1 MYNMSEILK
10 LENEGLAVEFEV
22 IPAVSE
28 TDIKQSGYDIDAAIK
43 DIDNCLNITNKK
55 IEALNSEIDR
65 LTNHADGMDYIVA
78 VVSGILAGAIDSIW
92 VGDFSLDRA
101 NEYGD
106 NKVNNFVIKIAQKA
120 GYTGDDLNGAVKYL
134 EKNYAIVADKATND
148 FGGGLQHHLRDFSHH
163 PTLIGLFFSML
174 TQFTHKLY
182 GTDVARHFKV
192 VEVSQADL
200 ILIGKN
206 LPEKITFGLIN
217 WFFHMISDMA
227 GSSSSISKG
236 NTGTGLPGPLVSF
249 LKEISALPIFR
260 KLDDNGYKKFSVWI
274 SKLFNGT
281 LLAKKDENGKI
292 IEAVKFDL
300 RTEIG
305 VANELKRQ
313 AVPVIINECI
323 VRGFYFIRRLC
334 NEIKSKDI
342 RSFDEMSRVDWK
354 ATLPFKNRTIVR
366 MLTISTGTFM
376 AFDLIDAAIR
386 SAAKSGGN
394 AAVFAKEF
402 ILKVNFVGVGRFA
415 IAAGTDIGM
424 GIKRNKLRNERMQLY
439 TTSIRLLNAKV
450 YYCEANMWI
459 AAEDAGKSIEEAYQ
473 VMIVS
478 VERYQE
484 SIQQI
489 SEDMKKLDKL
499 IPEAEKNNP
508 GLTDDIYDILKWG

>member
-1 MYNMSEILK
+1 MSEILK

-182 GTDVARHFKV
+182 GTDVAGHFKV

-366 MLTISTGTFM
+366 MLTISTGT
-376 AFDLIDAAIR
+376 
-386 SAAKSGGN
+386 
-394 AAVFAKEF
+394 
-402 ILKVNFVGVGRFA
+402 
-415 IAAGTDIGM
+415 DIGM

>member
-182 GTDVARHFKV
+182 GTDVAGHFKV
-192 VEVSQADL
+192 VELVFSYDKRYGWL
-200 ILIGKN
+200 I
-206 LPEKITFGLIN
+206 
-217 WFFHMISDMA
+217 FFD
-227 GSSSSISKG
+227 
-236 NTGTGLPGPLVSF
+236 
-249 LKEISALPIFR
+249 
-260 KLDDNGYKKFSVWI
+260 
-274 SKLFNGT
+274 
-281 LLAKKDENGKI
+281 
-292 IEAVKFDL
+292 
-300 RTEIG
+300 
-305 VANELKRQ
+305 
-313 AVPVIINECI
+313 
-323 VRGFYFIRRLC
+323 
-334 NEIKSKDI
+334 
-342 RSFDEMSRVDWK
+342 
-354 ATLPFKNRTIVR
+354 
-366 MLTISTGTFM
+366 
-376 AFDLIDAAIR
+376 
-386 SAAKSGGN
+386 
-394 AAVFAKEF
+394 
-402 ILKVNFVGVGRFA
+402 
-415 IAAGTDIGM
+415 
-424 GIKRNKLRNERMQLY
+424 
-439 TTSIRLLNAKV
+439 
-450 YYCEANMWI
+450 
-459 AAEDAGKSIEEAYQ
+459 
-473 VMIVS
+473 
-478 VERYQE
+478 
-484 SIQQI
+484 QQR
-489 SEDMKKLDKL
+489 
-499 IPEAEKNNP
+499 
-508 GLTDDIYDILKWG
+508 